1 MIVITM
7 LCLKETIPLT
17 HTLTSH
23 LIDTCAV
30 QSLSYFGRNQHS
42 KPFKCTHACKDTK
55 AHTTLYSISHRHTH
69 TYIHSHRYTQSSFA
83 APPHPAPHNNIR
95 RLATTNQKTRSPPDL
110 SRLPLKSNQSG
121 ELFPWDKLLI
131 SKGGG
136 EGNCGGLVNN
146 ASVSAAQTSLSY
158 SLSSFP
164 LCFYVLLTWLLMSK
178 HSNLIL
184 VSSIPLSR
192 PLAMSRSVGGT
203 L

>member
-1 MIVITM
+1 M
-7 LCLKETIPLT
+7 CN
-17 HTLTSH
+17 
-23 LIDTCAV
+23 CAV
-30 QSLSYFGRNQHS
+30 QSLSYFGRNRHS
-42 KPFKCTHACKDTK
+42 KPFKCTHACEGTET
-55 AHTTLYSISHRHTH
+55 HTSPISISHSHTH
-69 TYIHSHRYTQSSFA
+69 TVASFA
-83 APPHPAPHNNIR
+83 AHPPHPAPHNNIH
-95 RLATTNQKTRSPPDL
+95 RLATANQKTRSPPDL
-110 SRLPLKSNQSG
+110 SRLPLKSHQSG

-136 EGNCGGLVNN
+136 EGNRGGLVNN

-178 HSNLIL
+178 HSNLIP

-192 PLAMSRSVGGT
+192 PLAMCGSVGGT

>member
-1 MIVITM
+1 MEGT
-7 LCLKETIPLT
+7 
-17 HTLTSH
+17 
-23 LIDTCAV
+23 
-30 QSLSYFGRNQHS
+30 NHS
-42 KPFKCTHACKDTK
+42 KPFKCTHACKGTK
-55 AHTTLYSISHRHTH
+55 THTTPYGITHTH
-69 TYIHSHRYTQSSFA
+69 SHSYTQSSFA
-83 APPHPAPHNNIR
+83 AHPPHPAPHNNIR
-95 RLATTNQKTRSPPDL
+95 RLATTNQKTHSPADL

-146 ASVSAAQTSLSY
+146 ASVSAAQTSVSY

-192 PLAMSRSVGGT
+192 PLATCRSVGGT